1 MRALDSF
8 SVKAVCHAFAQ
19 ARPRSRPSSDPSI
32 DPERIRLLQLLADA
46 LKPLPDYYSAL
57 RYLTARKR
65 VEFVLEGKKGDAK
78 PQQHHC
84 EEATTHAV

>member
-1 MRALDSF
+1 MPSPKRA
-8 SVKAVCHAFAQ
+8 
-19 ARPRSRPSSDPSI
+19 PRSRPSSDPSI
-32 DPERIRLLQLLADA
+32 DPERIRLLQLLATLLPLTDA

-65 VEFVLEGKKGDAK
+65 AEFVREGKKGDAK

-84 EEATTHAV
+84 EEATTHAA